1 MGFKHERIDIPSI
14 IYGSAMLK
22 LGRLGVVAG
31 SLLALSG
38 IGSIVAFMGVILQ
51 NSALASFKLISDFIY
66 AVGLIFI
73 TLIFLRSSKSDGQ

>member
-1 MGFKHERIDIPSI
+1 LGFKPERIDIPSI

-22 LGRLGVVAG
+22 LGRLGVIAG

-38 IGSIVAFMGVILQ
+38 NGSNVAFIGVILK
-51 NSALASFKLISDFIY
+51 NSALASFTLISDFIY

-73 TLIFLRSSKSDGQ
+73 TLIFLRSPKSDGQ